1 MAITL
6 ISHTEV
12 GSGGN
17 ATITLSSIPST
28 YDDLWLV
35 CSIRNS
41 DSGSNNYNLEV
52 QFNSD
57 TATNY
62 SRTRLISRNGNTIS
76 TSRQQNG
83 TFLDIGSLTPG
94 NANWYATNTVYI
106 PNYKNTSYNKQFIW
120 DGYSPYNGAGEFLN
134 VSAGLWRNTAAINSI
149 KIVNSSA
156 TTFTQYSTF
165 TLYGIT
171 KA

>member
-35 CSIRNS
+35 CSIRNDPS
-41 DSGSNNYNLEV
+41 ISSNTTLEV
-52 QFNSD
+52 QFNSN

-62 SRTRLISRNGNTIS
+62 SITSLRSRNNGTVTSTRLAT
-76 TSRQQNG
+76 Q
-83 TFLDIGSLTPG
+83 TFMEIGSLTQG
-94 NANWYATNTVYI
+94 NSNWYAMNTVYI
-106 PNYKNTSYNKQFIW
+106 PNYKNTSYNKQVIW
-120 DGYSPYNGAGEFLN
+120 DGYSPADGGVEFLN
-134 VSAGLWRNTAAINSI
+134 FSAGLWRNTAAINSI

-156 TTFTQYSTF
+156 TNFSQYSTF